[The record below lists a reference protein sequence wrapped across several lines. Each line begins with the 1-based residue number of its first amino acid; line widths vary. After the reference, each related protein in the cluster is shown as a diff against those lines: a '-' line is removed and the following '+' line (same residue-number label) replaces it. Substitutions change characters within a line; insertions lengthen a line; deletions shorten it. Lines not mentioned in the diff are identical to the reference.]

1 MVDSRTL
8 ARGDSRAI
16 GLYEVCWLGSLFGLS
31 MGMILAVFQVEGM
44 VFEFIILLKRLVRME
59 IEWYDRCFI

>member
-44 VFEFIILLKRLVRME
+44 VFEFIILL
-59 IEWYDRCFI
+59 